1 MIPCDRP
8 RAPLPEPLR
17 GKQSDSFTY
26 DSIVVRLPDIGRR
39 LLAENEFPAAVTA
52 EIETLI
58 RDIPAG
64 RIRRLTDDE
73 APDAADWATYVEPYL
88 GQDWL
93 EAPWFV
99 VETYFYRRVLE
110 ATRYFQS
117 GSGRGVDPFA
127 YQKRLALETM
137 AGPVLELSRETRELS
152 ATAGHS
158 PEHAADAGAVDAGA
172 MDALGRLLALVLWG
186 NQADLSM
193 WAADDEEKPSHEDV
207 DQQSAHTL
215 ADDTAAVLDHLYG
228 RESPAKRADFVLD
241 NAGFE
246 LIADLYLAGF
256 LLDQR
261 LVETVVLH
269 VKLHPTFV
277 SDAIEHD
284 VRATIAY
291 LAAAGHRDTA
301 FLGERL
307 KAQLRSGRLKLQ
319 THPFWTSPLAMWEM
333 PAPLKDELSQS
344 TLLVSKGDA
353 NYRRLLGDR
362 HWAFTV
368 PFADIVCYS
377 PAPLVALRTLK
388 SQVAAGLRSGQPE
401 KISELDPDWLING
414 RWGVIQF
421 FNSSV

>member
-1 MIPCDRP
+1 MTPCDRP
-8 RAPLPEPLR
+8 RAPLPESLR
-17 GKQSDSFTY
+17 GAYSDAFTY
-26 DSIVVRLPDIGRR
+26 NSIVVRLPDIARR
-39 LLAENEFPAAVTA
+39 TLAENEFPADVAND
-52 EIETLI
+52 IETLI
-58 RDIPAG
+58 RDISTA
-64 RIRRLTDDE
+64 RIRPLAGDA
-73 APDAADWATYVEPYL
+73 APDAAEWASYVEPYL
-88 GQDWL
+88 DQGWL
-93 EAPWFV
+93 EPPWFF

-110 ATRYFQS
+110 ATGYFQP
-117 GSGRGVDPFA
+117 GPGREVDPFSH
-127 YQKRLALETM
+127 QKKLALETM
-137 AGPVLELSRETRELS
+137 ARPVLELSREVRELL
-152 ATAGHS
+152 APAGHA
-158 PEHAADAGAVDAGA
+158 PDAVA
-172 MDALGRLLALVLWG
+172 ALGRLLALVLWG

-193 WAADDEEKPSHEDV
+193 WAADDEEKPSHDDV

-215 ADDTAAVLDHLYG
+215 ADDTAAVVDHLYG
-228 RESPAKRADFVLD
+228 RKVPAKRADFVLD

-277 SDAIEHD
+277 SDAIDAD

-291 LAAAGHRDTA
+291 LAESEHQDTA

-307 KAQLRSGRLKLQ
+307 QAQLKSGRLKLQ

-333 PAPLKDELSQS
+333 PLSLKEELSRS
-344 TLLVSKGDA
+344 DLLVSKGDA

-368 PFADIVCYS
+368 PFADILCYS
-377 PAPLVALRTLK
+377 PAPLVALRTMK

-401 KISELDPDWLING
+401 AVGEQDPDWLTNG

-421 FNSSV
+421 FKSSD

>member
-1 MIPCDRP
+1 
-8 RAPLPEPLR
+8 
-17 GKQSDSFTY
+17 
-26 DSIVVRLPDIGRR
+26 
-39 LLAENEFPAAVTA
+39 LAENEFPADVTGD
-52 EIETLI
+52 IKTLI

-64 RIRRLTDDE
+64 RIRRLADTA
-73 APDAADWATYVEPYL
+73 APDATDWVDYVDPYL
-88 GQDWL
+88 DQDWL
-93 EAPWFV
+93 EAPWFF

-110 ATRYFQS
+110 ATGYFQP
-117 GSGRGVDPFA
+117 GPGRGVDPFI

-152 ATAGHS
+152 QTAAGNS
-158 PEHAADAGAVDAGA
+158 PERHGPE
-172 MDALGRLLALVLWG
+172 ALGRLLALVLWG

-193 WAADDEEKPSHEDV
+193 WAADDEEKPSHEGI

-215 ADDTAAVLDHLYG
+215 ADDTAAVVDHLYG
-228 RESPAKRADFVLD
+228 QKAPAKRADFVLD

-256 LLDQR
+256 LLDHR
-261 LVETVVLH
+261 LAETVVLH

-277 SDAIEHD
+277 SDAIESD
-284 VRATIAY
+284 VRATIAH

-301 FLGERL
+301 FLGGRL
-307 KAQLRSGRLKLQ
+307 QDHLRNGRLKLQ

-333 PAPLKDELSQS
+333 PAPLRDELSGS
-344 TLLVSKGDA
+344 DLLVSKGDA

-368 PFADIVCYS
+368 SFGDILCYS

-388 SQVAAGLRSGQPE
+388 SEVAAGLGAGQPE
-401 KISELDPDWLING
+401 TIEEQDPDWLING

-421 FNSSV
+421 FKASD